1 MAAETGTAGVESA
14 TGAGWTSGV
23 QPEAGAQAGAG
34 AVQVTIGVDVGGT
47 KVAAGRVTRAGGLLG
62 DVRTQTS
69 DTADTAGVVESIV
82 EAAREVMR
90 DAAEAGEVVV
100 RVGIGCAGTVDA
112 HRGVVVTSP
121 HLPLREA
128 PLASLLGGRLDLPVV
143 LDNDANVAVWA
154 EVSVG
159 AARGL
164 RHVVMLTLGTGVG
177 GGLVLDGRLYRGAGG
192 AAGEIGHTV
201 IVAGGEL
208 CGCGA
213 RGCLEAY
220 ASGRAL
226 ERIAR
231 RLAHDLPVGEARALR
246 TALEQG
252 GSTGYAIGDLARS
265 GDAAARVAVSEVGG
279 WLGVGL
285 ANIVN
290 VFNPEMIVVGGG
302 LGELGELLL
311 APARAVLTATG
322 LPPGRDTVRVVSA
335 EAGNAAGLLGA
346 GLLAWDAAAGAEVG
360 LRVVR
365 AEGVAGA
372 AADASGAGVGGRTAA
387 D

>member
-1 MAAETGTAGVESA
+1 M
-14 TGAGWTSGV
+14 
-23 QPEAGAQAGAG
+23 
-34 AVQVTIGVDVGGT
+34 QVTIGVDVGGT
-47 KVAAGRVTRAGGLLG
+47 KVAAGRVSREGRLVGRP
-62 DVRTQTS
+62 RTQTS

-82 EAAREVMR
+82 EAVRAVMR
-90 DAAEAGEVVV
+90 DASEAGEVVTG
-100 RVGIGCAGTVDA
+100 VGIGCAGTVDA

-121 HLPLREA
+121 HLPLTEA
-128 PLASLLGGRLDLPVV
+128 PLASLVGGRLHLPVV
-143 LDNDANVAVWA
+143 LDNDANVAAWA
-154 EVSVG
+154 EVQLG

-177 GGLVLDGRLYRGAGG
+177 GGLVLDGRLYRGASG

-201 IVAGGEL
+201 IVAGGEP

-226 ERIAR
+226 ERVAR
-231 RLAHDLPVGEARALR
+231 RLAHDLPAGEARALR
-246 TALEQG
+246 AALERG
-252 GSTGYAIGDLARS
+252 GSTGYAIGELARS
-265 GDAAARVAVSEVGG
+265 GDAAARATVAEVGG

-302 LGELGELLL
+302 LVNLGDLLL

-335 EAGNAAGLLGA
+335 AAGNAAGLLGA
-346 GLLAWDAAAGAEVG
+346 GLLAWEGAPGDAAGLPASRVG
-360 LRVVR
+360 ER
-365 AEGVAGA
+365 E
-372 AADASGAGVGGRTAA
+372 AAD
-387 D
+387 